1 MRPLFF
7 SPQKTK
13 SAFRRIS
20 LRRYYQEIPRLTMK
34 KKLSSFALFLS
45 AAALAIVGRAA
56 SSGPMG
62 VFERGAFE
70 RSPQVVA
77 TKAIEADA
85 VGDGYSVSGGVF
97 HVLNADGWAKL
108 AELGSQEFADVT
120 SIEID
125 ADTIV
130 VSESLGINLNLPLDG
145 KGHMV
150 AFEKLGYQLFDSIG
164 VAGSVANLRIS
175 SISKSNVGV
184 VAALRSVGGIVA
196 GVNYGKITDCYVR
209 GTLQVDL
216 KAACYGLDP
225 NKRRVAMG
233 GVVGENYGEISRC
246 HFNTGIYMESPSDT
260 ETDGY
265 IYPSD
270 GVFISCMVGYNAG
283 SMTDC
288 FFNAAMANGN
298 AMRGD
303 VFSGSNFVLTIRD
316 ATTTEKPI
324 CRYALCVAMDGGGT
338 VSRLYCP
345 QGTFDALLRESKVA
359 YVGVPTVSVM
369 NDKEGIVLYAS
380 EVEDEMEMLTELDS
394 RVPSWNDLQFAD
406 NSAWGFDYSFYNMD
420 TASHVSIN
428 YRAPEPLM
436 GAEPSFGG
444 LAVADGVVNVGNRE
458 QWNHLS
464 DALEHGIVKTVN
476 LTADIDGTLNARLF
490 PVRNF
495 SDVTFGGDGPT
506 LEGNGHTVSFEAAS
520 SAALFDAVGY
530 NSTVR
535 NLRVRGEASSVTE
548 PVDGLLARE
557 NFGTIESVCVMG
569 SLSSAF
575 VESFANID
583 SKESEVVLG
592 GIVGANYGT
601 ISNAYSNARVS
612 LRCDARGTV
621 CPWWVYVGGLAG
633 RNSDT
638 MKNCVLDV
646 VVDDVSE
653 YGGTVVGQ
661 GLGFAVSSSYGA
673 EVYVADTTFFGETI
687 QNAIGL
693 AVGID
698 YGTLTNIY
706 CSKGTFSTSGNYRY
720 KAGVSLEK
728 FIVNGDDEATAKIVA
743 PLEWADDAAVM
754 QEIGREWPIAAD
766 LKTLFGDDAAKWT
779 FNVSDYARA
788 QNSGYSRRSP
798 IPTMGQGVEFDY
810 AKSLNIVDGVS
821 IVRDSAQWDATC
833 HAIADG
839 VAIDGIEIA
848 RDFAMSDN
856 QQTIVQLDGTLN
868 GGKHKIDNVSRPLVE
883 NIGETG
889 SVRNLAIYGNLVTV
903 NAPTFGMLA
912 CVNAGSVDG
921 VLANVSL
928 YVGLEDVMNASVW
941 AEDSA
946 SVGKVAIGGLVGRNS
961 GAITS
966 THVSASIDGMEN
978 EGDTIMV
985 GGGTLSSFHI
995 AGVAGHNSGVVKDC
1009 YVGNVVGG
1017 QERSWLISLY
1027 GTVMQ
1032 FVSDTASQANVALG
1046 AGYLVGG
1053 NTGDAPSTVLCAPGM
1068 AESEPEGVNLSF
1080 ESRSSLNM
1088 EVMQKHSLKDSWN
1101 GGGMTDLEVEVSDTL
1116 YGWWAV
1122 DANLY
1127 LFDDPAKWTFNVG
1140 AQRSMEYGGF
1150 RYPVPSMI
1158 ERVVDVDADKNT
1170 RNILVAVSDSSS
1182 LKGFFEVVG
1191 DANTGFYRDALITFL
1206 SDVAYSPFYPQ
1217 LDTLTAGN
1225 VHEVLDSLPSIPR
1238 FNGTLNGSNVDNLA
1252 FQTGGVI
1259 DTLDAGGNVNGL
1271 VLNNTLFYVDP
1282 TNPNYLRSNDTIYV
1296 HLLVGLNNGRMN
1308 NVGVSGCVVVDD
1320 RNLSALGD
1328 TTIVIVLVGEDSGLG
1343 MSGYIFLDD
1352 PQTPGSNKR
1361 FIPIKQNLC
1370 TGRNRPQGKNKVAM
1384 RKVDGTKSLMF
1395 DVDLNS
1401 LRFKQEHCLFSDEE
1415 FGNGLVAYW
1424 LNFSGEGFTGEYT
1437 GAWTQGDRVPV
1448 SAKNKRTALYKVD
1461 IELQGD
1467 SALTSAPLFANGGSV
1482 VTLRHSKRPL
1492 SITMGGSVVPVQ
1504 SDTLTSFEYVGGAK
1518 IVLKFGT
1525 TALEQ
1530 ADIVPFG
1537 VAVDGSVVRF
1547 VGGEG
1552 ETKTLYNLAGVK
1564 VVETTAGEVRL
1575 SQKGIFIV
1583 RCGKW
1588 TQKLTV
1594 K

>member
-1 MRPLFF
+1 
-7 SPQKTK
+7 
-13 SAFRRIS
+13 
-20 LRRYYQEIPRLTMK
+20 MK

-56 SSGPMG
+56 SSGSMG
-62 VFERGAFE
+62 VSERGAFE
-70 RSPQVVA
+70 RSPREVA
-77 TKAIEADA
+77 NKAVEADA
-85 VGDGYSVSGGVF
+85 AGDGYSVSGGVF
-97 HVLNADGWAKL
+97 HILNADGWAKL
-108 AELGSQEFADVT
+108 AELASPEFADVT
-120 SIEID
+120 SIELD

-130 VSESLGINLNLPLDG
+130 VAESLGINLNLPLDG

-175 SISKSNVGV
+175 PISKSNVGV

-209 GTLQVDL
+209 GTLQVNL

-225 NKRRVAMG
+225 DKRRVAMG

-246 HFNTGIYMESPSDT
+246 HFNTGIFMESPSNT

-265 IYPSD
+265 LYPSD
-270 GVFISCMVGYNAG
+270 GVYISCMVGYNAG

-303 VFSGSNFVLTIRD
+303 VFSGSNFTMNIKD
-316 ATTTEKPI
+316 ETTTEQPI
-324 CRYALCVAMDGGGT
+324 CRYALCVAMDDGGT
-338 VSRLYCP
+338 VSRIYCP
-345 QGTFDALLRESKVA
+345 QGTFDALRAQGSKYV
-359 YVGVPTVSVM
+359 YVGAPRVDVM
-369 NDKEGIVLYAS
+369 NDRTGIVLFSS
-380 EVEDEMEMLTELDS
+380 EVEEEMEVMTELDT
-394 RVPSWNDLQFAD
+394 RVPSWNELQFAD

-420 TASHVSIN
+420 TASYVPIN

-436 GAEPSFGG
+436 GAEPSLGG
-444 LAVADGVVNVGNRE
+444 LAVADGVVNIDSRE

-464 DALEHGIVKTVN
+464 DALERGVVKTVN
-476 LTADIDGTLNARLF
+476 LTADINGTLNARLF
-490 PVRNF
+490 LVRNF
-495 SDVTFGGDGPT
+495 SDVTYGGNGPT

-535 NLRVRGEASSVTE
+535 NLRIEGEAISVTE

-575 VESFANID
+575 AESFANID
-583 SKESEVVLG
+583 SNESEVVLG
-592 GIVGANYGT
+592 GVVGANYGEIRNT
-601 ISNAYSNARVS
+601 YSNARVS
-612 LRCDARGTV
+612 LLCDAQGTV
-621 CPWWVYVGGLAG
+621 CPWWIYVGGLAG
-633 RNSDT
+633 LNSNAMT
-638 MKNCVLDV
+638 NCVLDV
-646 VVDDVSE
+646 VDDEVSE
-653 YGGTVVGQ
+653 DGGTVVGQ
-661 GLGFAVSSSYGA
+661 RLGYAVSSLPVT
-673 EVYVADTTFFGETI
+673 EVYVADSTFSGETI

-720 KAGVSLEK
+720 KNGVLLEQ
-728 FIVNGDDEATAKIVA
+728 FIVNGEDAATAKVVV
-743 PLEWADDAAVM
+743 PVEWADDAAVM

-779 FNVSDYARA
+779 FNVSDYERA

-798 IPTMGQGVEFDY
+798 IPTMGQGVDYDY

-839 VAIDGIEIA
+839 VAIDGVEIA

-868 GGKHKIDNVSRPLVE
+868 GGKHTIKKVTRPLVE
-883 NIGETG
+883 TIGETG

-928 YVGLEDVMNASVW
+928 YVGLEDVMKASMSV
-941 AEDSA
+941 EDSA

-966 THVSASIDGMEN
+966 THVSASIDGKEN
-978 EGDTIMV
+978 EGDTIV
-985 GGGTLSSFHI
+985 VSGGTLSSFHV
-995 AGVAGHNSGVVKDC
+995 AGVAGHNSGIVKDC

-1017 QERSWLISLY
+1017 QARSGLISLN
-1027 GTVMQ
+1027 GTVMEY
-1032 FVSDTASQANVALG
+1032 VSDTASHANIALG

-1053 NTGDAPSTVLCAPGM
+1053 NTGTAPSTVLCAPGM
-1068 AESEPEGVNLSF
+1068 AESEPEWFNLSF
-1080 ESRSSLNM
+1080 ESWSVLDWA
-1088 EVMQKHSLKDSWN
+1088 VMQRHSLKGAWN
-1101 GGGMTDLEVEVSDTL
+1101 AGGMTDLEVNDTISEFW
-1116 YGWWAV
+1116 GV

-1140 AQRSMEYGGF
+1140 SQRSEDAGYF

-1158 ERVVDVDADKNT
+1158 ERVVDVDADKDT

-1191 DANTGFYRDALITFL
+1191 DAKTGFYRDAVITFL

-1225 VHEVLDSLPSIPR
+1225 VNEVLDSLPSIPR

-1259 DTLDAGGNVNGL
+1259 DTLDADGNVNGL
-1271 VLNNTLFYVDP
+1271 VLNNSLFYVAP

-1352 PQTPGSNKR
+1352 PKTPGTNKR

-1384 RKVDGTKSLMF
+1384 RKADGNKSFMF
-1395 DVDLNS
+1395 GVDLNS
-1401 LRFKQEHCLFSDEE
+1401 PRFKREQCLFSDEE

-1424 LNFSGEGFTGEYT
+1424 LNFAGEGFTGEYT
-1437 GAWTQGDRVPV
+1437 GAWTQGDRVPI

-1492 SITMGGSVVPVQ
+1492 SITMGGDVVPVQ

-1537 VAVDGSVVRF
+1537 ATVDGLVVRF

-1564 VVETTAGEVRL
+1564 VVETRANEVRL
-1575 SQKGIFIV
+1575 SQKGIYIA

>member
-1 MRPLFF
+1 
-7 SPQKTK
+7 
-13 SAFRRIS
+13 
-20 LRRYYQEIPRLTMK
+20 MK
-34 KKLSSFALFLS
+34 KKLSSFIFLLS
-45 AAALAIVGRAA
+45 AAALAIAGSAAGGR
-56 SSGPMG
+56 PQG
-62 VFERGAFE
+62 VSDVGAFE
-70 RSPQVVA
+70 YSPQGLT
-77 TKAIEADA
+77 TKAVGADDA
-85 VGDGYSVSGGVF
+85 VGVGYSVSGGVF
-97 HVLNADGWAKL
+97 HVLSADGWAKL
-108 AELGSQEFADVT
+108 AELGSPEFSDVT
-120 SIEID
+120 SIEVD

-164 VAGSVANLRIS
+164 ANGSVANLRIS
-175 SISKSNVGV
+175 PISKSNVGV
-184 VAALRSVGGIVA
+184 LAAMRSVGGIVA
-196 GVNYGKITDCYVR
+196 GVNHGKITDCYVR

-216 KAACYGLDP
+216 KGACYGLDP

-246 HFNTGIYMESPSDT
+246 HFNTGIYMESPSNT

-265 IYPSD
+265 LYPSD

-283 SMTDC
+283 SMTQC

-303 VFSGSNFVLTIRD
+303 VFSGSNFTMNIKD
-316 ATTTEKPI
+316 TTTTEQPI
-324 CRYALCVAMDGGGT
+324 CRYALCVAMDDGGT
-338 VSRLYCP
+338 VSGIYCP
-345 QGTFDALLRESKVA
+345 QGTFDALARESNVA
-359 YVGVPTVSVM
+359 YEGAPRVDVM
-369 NDKEGIVLYAS
+369 NDRVGIVLFSS
-380 EVEDEMEMLTELDS
+380 EVEEEMDVMTELDS

-420 TASHVSIN
+420 TASYVPIN

-444 LAVADGVVNVGNRE
+444 LDVADGVVNVGSRE

-464 DALEHGIVKTVN
+464 DALERGVVKTVN
-476 LTADIDGTLNARLF
+476 LTADINGTLNARLF

-495 SDVTFGGDGPT
+495 DDVTYVGVGLT
-506 LEGNGHTVSFEAAS
+506 LEGNGYTVSFEATS
-520 SAALFDAVGY
+520 SAALFDAVGE

-535 NLRVRGEASSVTE
+535 NLRVEGEAISVVE

-583 SKESEVVLG
+583 SNESEVALG

-601 ISNAYSNARVS
+601 ISNVYSKARVY
-612 LRCDARGTV
+612 LRCDVRSAV

-633 RNSDT
+633 RNSNT

-646 VVDDVSE
+646 VEDDVSDD
-653 YGGTVVGQ
+653 GTVVGQ
-661 GLGFAVSSSYGA
+661 GLGFVVSSSTEA
-673 EVYVADTTFFGETI
+673 EVYVSDTTFTGETV

-706 CSKGTFSTSGNYRY
+706 CSKGTFATSGNYRY
-720 KAGVSLEK
+720 QNGVLLEK
-728 FIVNGDDEATAKIVA
+728 FIVNGSDAESAKIVA

-779 FNVSDYARA
+779 FNISDQAKA
-788 QNSGYSRRSP
+788 QNSAYSRRSP

-839 VAIDGIEIA
+839 VAVDGIEIA

-856 QQTIVQLDGTLN
+856 QQTIVQLDVALN
-868 GGKHKIDNVSRPLVE
+868 GGKHKIENVTRPLVGT
-883 NIGETG
+883 IGETG
-889 SVRNLAIYGNLVTV
+889 SVRNLALSGFVAV
-903 NAPTFGMLA
+903 SAPTFGTLA

-928 YVGLEDVMNASVW
+928 SLGLEDVLNASM

-978 EGDTIMV
+978 EGDTIIV
-985 GGGTLSSFHI
+985 AGGVLSSFHV
-995 AGVAGHNSGVVKDC
+995 AGVAGLNSGIVKDC

-1017 QERSWLISLY
+1017 QLRSRPISLH
-1027 GTVMQ
+1027 GTVLNY
-1032 FVSDTASQANVALG
+1032 VRDTASYAGMDLG
-1046 AGYLVGG
+1046 ASYLVGG
-1053 NTGDAPSTVLCAPGM
+1053 NTGDAPSAVLCAPFM
-1068 AESEPEGVNLSF
+1068 SETEPEGVGLGF
-1080 ESRSSLNM
+1080 ESWSTLNWEMMQRHSLNGAW
-1088 EVMQKHSLKDSWN
+1088 HD
-1101 GGGMTDLEVEVSDTL
+1101 GGMTGLEVNDSISA
-1116 YGWWAV
+1116 WWGV

-1127 LFDDPAKWTFNVG
+1127 LFDDPTKWTFNVG
-1140 AQRSMEYGGF
+1140 AQHSEEAGDF

-1158 ERVVDVDADKNT
+1158 ERVVDVETDKDT

-1191 DANTGFYRDALITFL
+1191 DAKTGFYRDAVITFL

-1225 VHEVLDSLPSIPR
+1225 VNEVLDSLPSIPR
-1238 FNGTLNGSNVDNLA
+1238 FRGSLNGSNVDNLA

-1259 DTLDAGGNVNGL
+1259 DTLDADGNVNGL
-1271 VLNNTLFYVDP
+1271 VLNNSLFYVDP
-1282 TNPNYLRSNDTIYV
+1282 TNPNYLRSNDTVYV

-1352 PQTPGSNKR
+1352 PQTAGKNKR

-1384 RKVDGTKSLMF
+1384 RKEGGNKSLNF
-1395 DVDLNS
+1395 NVDLNS
-1401 LRFKQEHCLFSDEE
+1401 PRFKQEQCLFSDEE

-1424 LNFSGEGFTGEYT
+1424 LNFAGEGFTGEYT

-1467 SALTSAPLFANGGSV
+1467 SALIGAPLFANGGSV

-1492 SITMGGSVVPVQ
+1492 SITMGGDVVPVQ

-1518 IVLKFGT
+1518 IVLKFGP

-1530 ADIVPFG
+1530 TDIEPFG
-1537 VAVDGSVVRF
+1537 ATVDGNIVRF
-1547 VGGEG
+1547 AGVEG

-1564 VVETTAGEVRL
+1564 VAETTANEVRL
-1575 SQKGIFIV
+1575 SQKGIFIA

-1588 TQKLTV
+1588 THKLTV

>member
-1 MRPLFF
+1 
-7 SPQKTK
+7 
-13 SAFRRIS
+13 
-20 LRRYYQEIPRLTMK
+20 MK
-34 KKLSSFALFLS
+34 KKLSSFVFLLS
-45 AAALAIVGRAA
+45 AAALAIAGRAA
-56 SSGPMG
+56 ISRPIGG
-62 VFERGAFE
+62 FDRGAFE
-70 RSPQVVA
+70 RSPQAVA
-77 TKAIEADA
+77 TKAVEADA

-97 HVLNADGWAKL
+97 HILNADGWAKL
-108 AELGSQEFADVT
+108 AELGSPEFSDVT
-120 SIEID
+120 SIELD

-130 VSESLGINLNLPLDG
+130 VSESLGINLNLPLNG

-164 VAGSVANLRIS
+164 VAGSVASLRIS

-209 GTLQVDL
+209 GTLHVDL
-216 KAACYGLDP
+216 KGACYGLDP

-246 HFNTGIYMESPSDT
+246 HFSTGIYMVSESTT

-265 IYPSD
+265 LYPAD
-270 GVFISCMVGYNAG
+270 GVYISCMVGYNAG

-298 AMRGD
+298 AIRGD
-303 VFSGSNFVLTIRD
+303 VFSGINFRLTIED
-316 ATTTEKPI
+316 TTTTELPI
-324 CRYALCVAMDGGGT
+324 CRYALCVGMDAGGT
-338 VSRLYCP
+338 VSRLHCP
-345 QGTFDALLRESKVA
+345 KGTFDALLRESKVA

-369 NDKEGIVLYAS
+369 NGRTGVTLYAS

-394 RVPSWNDLQFAD
+394 KVPSWNDLQFAD
-406 NSAWGFDYSFYNMD
+406 NSAWGFDYSFYSMD
-420 TASHVSIN
+420 TASYVPIN

-436 GAEPSFGG
+436 GADPSFGG
-444 LAVADGVVNVGNRE
+444 LAVVDGVVNVGSRE

-464 DALEHGIVKTVN
+464 DALERGVVKTVN
-476 LTADIDGTLNARLF
+476 LTADIDGTLNARFF

-506 LEGNGHTVSFEAAS
+506 LEGNGHTVSFEAAY
-520 SAALFDAVGY
+520 SAALFDVVGD

-535 NLRVRGEASSVTE
+535 NLRVEGEAISVTE

-557 NFGTIESVCVMG
+557 NLGTIESVCVMG

-583 SKESEVVLG
+583 SNREALGYGEVALG
-592 GIVGANYGT
+592 GIVGF
-601 ISNAYSNARVS
+601 NAGVIRNTYSNVRVS
-612 LRCDARGTV
+612 LRCDAMGTV
-621 CPWWVYVGGLAG
+621 CPPWIYVGGLVG
-633 RNSDT
+633 HNSET
-638 MKNCVLDV
+638 MTNCVLDV
-646 VVDDVSE
+646 VDDEVSE
-653 YGGTVVGQ
+653 DGVVVGQ
-661 GLGFAVSSSYGA
+661 NLGYVVSSSTEA
-673 EVYVADTTFFGETI
+673 EAYVADSTFSSETI
-687 QNAIGL
+687 QNGIGL
-693 AVGID
+693 AVGVD

-706 CSKGTFSTSGNYRY
+706 CSKGTFSTLGNYRY
-720 KAGVSLEK
+720 KNGVLLEK
-728 FIVNGDDEATAKIVA
+728 FIVNGEDAATAKVVV

-779 FNVSDYARA
+779 FNVSDYERA

-798 IPTMGQGVEFDY
+798 IPTMGQGVEYDY

-839 VAIDGIEIA
+839 VAIEGVEIA

-856 QQTIVQLDGTLN
+856 QQTIVQLDGALN
-868 GGKHKIDNVSRPLVE
+868 GGKHKIENVTRPLVE
-883 NIGETG
+883 TIGETG
-889 SVRNLAIYGNLVTV
+889 SVRNLEIYGNLVTV

-912 CVNAGSVDG
+912 CVNDGSVDG
-921 VLANVSL
+921 VLANVSMS
-928 YVGLEDVMNASVW
+928 VNLENVLKASVSVD
-941 AEDSA
+941 DSA

-966 THVSASIDGMEN
+966 THVSASIDGKEN
-978 EGDTIMV
+978 EGDTIIV
-985 GGGTLSSFHI
+985 SGGALSSFHV
-995 AGVAGHNSGVVKDC
+995 AGVAGLNSGIVKDC

-1017 QERSWLISLY
+1017 QERSGLISLY
-1027 GTVMQ
+1027 GTVMEY
-1032 FVSDTASQANVALG
+1032 VSDTASHTNVTLG
-1046 AGYLVGG
+1046 AGYLVGA
-1053 NTGDAPSTVLCAPGM
+1053 NTGTAPSTVLCAPGM
-1068 AESEPEGVNLSF
+1068 AESEPEGVNLVF
-1080 ESRSSLNM
+1080 ESRSALDMS
-1088 EVMQKHSLKDSWN
+1088 VMQNLSLKGAWN
-1101 GGGMTDLEVEVSDTL
+1101 GGGMTDLEVEVSDTI
-1116 YGWWAV
+1116 YGWWGV

-1127 LFDDPAKWTFNVG
+1127 LFDDPTKWTFNVG
-1140 AQRSMEYGGF
+1140 AERPTEVGGY

-1158 ERVVDVDADKNT
+1158 ERVVDVDADKDT

-1191 DANTGFYRDALITFL
+1191 DAKTGFYRDAVITFL
-1206 SDVAYSPFYPQ
+1206 SDVAYSPFYPH

-1225 VHEVLDSLPSIPR
+1225 VNEVLDSLPSIPR
-1238 FNGTLNGSNVDNLA
+1238 FSGTLNGSNVDNLA

-1259 DTLDAGGNVNGL
+1259 DTLDADGNVNGL

-1328 TTIVIVLVGEDSGLG
+1328 TTIVIVLVGEDGGLG

-1352 PQTPGSNKR
+1352 PKTPGTNKR

-1384 RKVDGTKSLMF
+1384 RKTDGTKAFMSG
-1395 DVDLNS
+1395 VDLNS
-1401 LRFKQEHCLFSDEE
+1401 PRFKREQCLFSDEE

-1424 LNFSGEGFTGEYT
+1424 LNFAGEGFTGEYT

-1448 SAKNKRTALYKVD
+1448 SAKNKRAALYKVD

-1492 SITMGGSVVPVQ
+1492 SITMGGDVVPVQ
-1504 SDTLTSFEYVGGAK
+1504 SDTLTSFQYVGGAK

-1537 VAVDGSVVRF
+1537 VSVDGSVVKF

-1564 VVETTAGEVRL
+1564 VVETSANEVRL
-1575 SQKGIFIV
+1575 SQKGIFIA

-1588 TQKLTV
+1588 TRKLTV